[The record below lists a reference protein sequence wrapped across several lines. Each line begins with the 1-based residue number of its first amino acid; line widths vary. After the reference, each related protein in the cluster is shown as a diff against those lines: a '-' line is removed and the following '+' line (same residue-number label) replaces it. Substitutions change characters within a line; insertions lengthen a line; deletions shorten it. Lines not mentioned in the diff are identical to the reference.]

1 MTALSESHHDR
12 MHKLILRTSGQ
23 SFMHRIGRMQLN
35 CDRHGPYMADGTQLS
50 SRVVWSV
57 CPACTAEVKQRDE
70 ERKQEIARIAE
81 GQRRQQQS
89 EEAGLPARFIGRT
102 LESFNA
108 ESQDQMRALAV
119 SRDFVA
125 DWKNVYKKG
134 LWLVFSGKPGTGKSH
149 LAVAIL
155 QALMPEYVGRYM
167 TCMELFQKI
176 RSTWRK
182 DSDLSEEQVINEL
195 ASTPLLVIDEI
206 GVQNG
211 TDSEILHLFDVLD
224 KRYRDMMPTILLT
237 NQNKDG
243 FRQFVGDR
251 VYDRMTE
258 CAKWVPFT
266 WDSYRPQARR
276 EMTDA

>member
-1 MTALSESHHDR
+1 MTALSNESR
-12 MHKLILRTSGQ
+12 LNAILMRTSGESRMS
-23 SFMHRIGRMQLN
+23 SFGRMQLN
-35 CDRHGPYMADGTQLS
+35 CDKHGPYMANGTQLTK
-50 SRVVWSV
+50 RVVWSP
-57 CPACTAEVKQRDE
+57 CPACKAEEQQRE
-70 ERKQEIARIAE
+70 LEMNRRAAMAMERERI
-81 GQRRQQQS
+81 QQGVMR
-89 EEAGLPARFIGRT
+89 AGLPARFIGRT

-108 ESQDQMRALAV
+108 ESQDQQKALAI
-119 SRDFVA
+119 SKDFVA

-176 RSTWRK
+176 RGTWRR
-182 DSDLSEEQVINEL
+182 DSELSEEQVISEL

-206 GVQNG
+206 GAQNG
-211 TDSEILHLFDVLD
+211 TDSEMLHLFDVLD

-237 NQNKDG
+237 NQNKEG
-243 FRQFVGDR
+243 FKQFVGDR

-258 CAKWVPFT
+258 CAKWVPFA

-276 EMTDA
+276 EMADA